1 MNLTLAIL
9 LEAVCTFAIWSYLYK
24 ENPIYRLFEYVFI
37 GISVGHILVMSISS
51 INGSAIVPLLAGN
64 VLYIIPIILGFTL
77 YFYFSRSFYY
87 LYRIPMALLVGTGV
101 GLGIR
106 GAAHSTIINQTI
118 ANISMFKLG
127 MDWLSLLKG
136 LAILVGSVSV
146 LYYFIFT
153 YYVEQKG
160 AIKNAMRLPR
170 YFIMLTFGALLANVV
185 MVRTSYLSGRL
196 IFLWTTDAIYLIP
209 VAIVIFA
216 LGILYD
222 NGVLK
227 IKKK

>member
-1 MNLTLAIL
+1 
-9 LEAVCTFAIWSYLYK
+9 
-24 ENPIYRLFEYVFI
+24 
-37 GISVGHILVMSISS
+37 
-51 INGSAIVPLLAGN
+51 
-64 VLYIIPIILGFTL
+64 
-77 YFYFSRSFYY
+77 
-87 LYRIPMALLVGTGV
+87 MALLVGTGV

-127 MDWLSLLKG
+127 MDWLSILKG

-209 VAIVIFA
+209 VVIVIFA
-216 LGILYD
+216 LVILYD